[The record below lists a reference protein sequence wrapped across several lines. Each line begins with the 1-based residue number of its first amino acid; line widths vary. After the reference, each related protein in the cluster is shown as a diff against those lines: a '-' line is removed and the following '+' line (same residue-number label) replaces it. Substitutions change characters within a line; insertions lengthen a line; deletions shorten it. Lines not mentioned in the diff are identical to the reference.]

1 MLSTLLLSDSCR
13 GLTATPTRSEVDVAA
28 HTPLQWPR
36 YLLSV
41 SPMDTDDM
49 STSRLSGW
57 KVFDDESKYVDRFGI
72 LLVVII
78 VAVVTLSLVDL
89 SSDSDDLTAEIGI
102 VFVTLIV
109 GATLLLALR
118 ASGVGSR
125 FLVVADIAI
134 GIGVGATLVVF
145 AVDVFAGDGGTR
157 VSSFTPSLAWVILS
171 ALTPVVLVRRLMKHR
186 RATVSTLL
194 GAVAAYLLIALTFDF
209 MFLLTD
215 SVLDGTFFPSA
226 EPTTSFMYY
235 SFVTIATLG
244 YGDLTTTSAFG
255 RLLSVF
261 ETVLGQV
268 YLITFVSMIVG
279 LLVGQRQ
286 SVRDTEAAPPIFDS
300 GHDGPEPR

>member
-1 MLSTLLLSDSCR
+1 
-13 GLTATPTRSEVDVAA
+13 
-28 HTPLQWPR
+28 
-36 YLLSV
+36 
-41 SPMDTDDM
+41 M
-49 STSRLSGW
+49 STSQQSRWRL
-57 KVFDDESKYVDRFGI
+57 FEDESKYVDRFGL
-72 LLVVII
+72 LLVVIV

-89 SSDSDDLTAEIGI
+89 SSDSDSIISEIGI

-118 ASGVGSR
+118 ASGVGTR
-125 FLVVADIAI
+125 FLLVADIAI
-134 GIGVGATLVVF
+134 GIGVSATLVIF
-145 AVDVFAGDGGTR
+145 AVDILTGDGGSR

-171 ALTPVVLVRRLMKHR
+171 ALAPIVLVRRLMKHR
-186 RATVSTLL
+186 RATLSTLL

-215 SVLDGTFFPSA
+215 SAIDGAFFGSA

-255 RLLSVF
+255 RLLSMF
-261 ETVLGQV
+261 ETILGQV

-286 SVRDTEAAPPIFDS
+286 SERATEPVPPIFDTRQ
-300 GHDGPEPR
+300 DGPEPQ

>member
-1 MLSTLLLSDSCR
+1 MNAPQR
-13 GLTATPTRSEVDVAA
+13 NKWR
-28 HTPLQWPR
+28 
-36 YLLSV
+36 
-41 SPMDTDDM
+41 
-49 STSRLSGW
+49 
-57 KVFDDESKYVDRFGI
+57 VFDDESQYVDRFGV
-72 LLVVII
+72 LLVVVI

-89 SSDSDDLTAEIGI
+89 SSDADSIMADVGI

-125 FLVVADIAI
+125 VLLVADIAI
-134 GIGVGATLVVF
+134 GVGVGATLVVF
-145 AVDVFAGDGGTR
+145 AIDLFTGDGGSR

-171 ALTPVVLVRRLMKHR
+171 ALAPVVLVRRLMQHR
-186 RATVSTLL
+186 RATLSTLL

-215 SVLDGTFFPSA
+215 SALDGAFFGSA

-244 YGDLTTTSAFG
+244 YGDLSTTSAFG
-255 RLLSVF
+255 RLLSVT

-279 LLVGQRQ
+279 LMVGQRQ
-286 SVRDTEAAPPIFDS
+286 SVSATEPAPPIFGS
-300 GHDGPEPR
+300 GHDEPEPQ